1 MVLKI
6 LRIPFCE
13 AGSTEAIKA
22 LAAWKTI
29 RVDTKSAVM
38 GFEKRRLS

>member
-1 MVLKI
+1 MEKMS

-13 AGSTEAIKA
+13 AGSTDAIKA
-22 LAAWKTI
+22 PAAWNTI
-29 RVDTKSAVM
+29 SINTKSTVT